1 MAIFLNTGSGT
12 YVFDGVIVRGRA
24 TGQIPNPNLKWEEAK
39 KLDIGL
45 DMNMFNNKLTLVADY
60 FIDTTDLLISNLFQ
74 EYLVVKLLELQILL
88 MQEQFETESSFLQT
102 LVISFQTI
110 LICL

>member
-1 MAIFLNTGSGT
+1 
-12 YVFDGVIVRGRA
+12 
-24 TGQIPNPNLKWEEAK
+24 
-39 KLDIGL
+39 
-45 DMNMFNNKLTLVADY
+45 MNMFNNKLTLADY
-60 FIDTTDLLISNLFQ
+60 FIDTRTDLLETYLFQ

-88 MQEQFETESSFLQT
+88 MQEQFETKESSFLQI

>member
-1 MAIFLNTGSGT
+1 MAIFLNLQVAVLTF
-12 YVFDGVIVRGRA
+12 FDGVIIRGRA

-60 FIDTTDLLISNLFQ
+60 FIDTRLI
-74 EYLVVKLLELQILL
+74 
-88 MQEQFETESSFLQT
+88 
-102 LVISFQTI
+102 
-110 LICL
+110 